1 MPAPN
6 SDLDR
11 LAERLS
17 SRRRR
22 AGRRRPLLIAG
33 LAAAVL
39 GAIGAVGFVSARVEL
54 SVPAALSG
62 KSANSKTGNT
72 APSKTPDL
80 LTAQIDGQTPEGQLI
95 QTYQLLARGE
105 EGQAFALV
113 EQLVRRQPDFALAQ
127 MVYGTLLLARSGQGE
142 AVERQ
147 LAAAGGAK
155 SSDPAALLRTEARLR
170 LAALV
175 ERPPQDALPEQMFGL
190 SPSVRHAIMVDTSRA
205 RLYLFENSAQ
215 GVRLV
220 RDSYI
225 SIGKLGTGKLVEGD
239 QRTPLGTY
247 YVGLRR
253 DEAASR
259 YGAAALPLNYP
270 NEIDRL
276 AGRGGTS
283 IWLHGE
289 RAGNYA
295 RSPQSTDGC
304 IVLSND
310 EMRLLAETVTPRE
323 TPVLVMDQIRWVK
336 KSSVSS
342 PPALDA
348 GFESAFEQW
357 QQARLRQDA
366 ATLRQ
371 LYEPGLQRGSDSS
384 SDKLET
390 NLARMARQELPVQS
404 LERLSVLPGQHAEP
418 VLIVTYREQSAQ
430 DERARLKR
438 QYWRE
443 QNGQWKIFFDGV
455 VG

>member
-11 LAERLS
+11 LAERMAA
-17 SRRRR
+17 RRRR
-22 AGRRRPLLIAG
+22 AERKRPLLIAA

-39 GAIGAVGFVSARVEL
+39 GAIGTVGFVSARIEL
-54 SVPAALSG
+54 NAPAALTTKSSSEPSRNSSG
-62 KSANSKTGNT
+62 
-72 APSKTPDL
+72 PDL

-95 QTYQLLARGE
+95 QAYQLLAKGE
-105 EGQAFALV
+105 ESRAFVQV

-127 MVYGTLLLARSGQGE
+127 MVYGTLLLARSGQTE
-142 AVERQ
+142 AMERK
-147 LAAAGGAK
+147 LAATNK
-155 SSDPAALLRTEARLR
+155 SPDPAALLRTEARLR

-323 TPVLVMDQIRWVK
+323 TPVLVMDKIRWVK

-366 ATLRQ
+366 AALRQ

-443 QNGQWKIFFDGV
+443 LNGQWKIFFDGV

>member
-1 MPAPN
+1 FR
-6 SDLDR
+6 SYR

-62 KSANSKTGNT
+62 KSANSKAGSPS
-72 APSKTPDL
+72 PSKTPDL

-323 TPVLVMDQIRWVK
+323 TPVLVMDKIRWVK

-366 ATLRQ
+366 AALRQ

-384 SDKLET
+384 SEKLET

>member
-17 SRRRR
+17 YRRRR

-62 KSANSKTGNT
+62 KSANSKTGSPS
-72 APSKTPDL
+72 PSKTPDL
-80 LTAQIDGQTPEGQLI
+80 LTAQIDVQTPEGQLI

-113 EQLVRRQPDFALAQ
+113 ELLVRRQPDFALAQ

-323 TPVLVMDQIRWVK
+323 TPVLVMDKIRWVK

-366 ATLRQ
+366 AALRQ

>member
-17 SRRRR
+17 SRH
-22 AGRRRPLLIAG
+22 GRVERKRPLLIAG

-54 SVPAALSG
+54 SVPAALGG
-62 KSANSKTGNT
+62 KSKNSSASIGQATQ
-72 APSKTPDL
+72 SPDL

-95 QTYQLLARGE
+95 QTYQLLAKGE
-105 EGQAFALV
+105 DGRAFALV

-142 AVERQ
+142 AVERH

-155 SSDPAALLRTEARLR
+155 NPDPAALLRTEARLR

-205 RLYLFENSAQ
+205 RLYLFENSAN
-215 GVRLV
+215 GVRLL

-253 DEAASR
+253 DEAAAR

-323 TPVLVMDQIRWVK
+323 TPVLVMDKIRWVK

-404 LERLSVLPGQHAEP
+404 LERLSVLPGQQAEP
-418 VLIVTYREQSAQ
+418 VLIVTYRELSAQ

-455 VG
+455 IG

>member
-17 SRRRR
+17 YRRRR

-54 SVPAALSG
+54 SVPAALSS

-147 LAAAGGAK
+147 LAAAGSAK

-215 GVRLV
+215 GLRLV

-323 TPVLVMDQIRWVK
+323 TPVLVMDKIRWVK
-336 KSSVSS
+336 KNSVSS

-366 ATLRQ
+366 AALRQ

>member
-17 SRRRR
+17 SRH
-22 AGRRRPLLIAG
+22 GRVERKRPLLIAG

-54 SVPAALSG
+54 SVPAALGG
-62 KSANSKTGNT
+62 KSKNSSASIGQATQ
-72 APSKTPDL
+72 SPDL

-95 QTYQLLARGE
+95 QTYQLLAKGE
-105 EGQAFALV
+105 DGRAFALV

-142 AVERQ
+142 AVERH
-147 LAAAGGAK
+147 LVAAGGAK
-155 SSDPAALLRTEARLR
+155 NPDPAALLRTEARLR

-190 SPSVRHAIMVDTSRA
+190 APSVRHAIMVDTSRA
-205 RLYLFENSAQ
+205 RLYLFENSAN
-215 GVRLV
+215 GVRLL

-253 DEAASR
+253 DEAAAR

-323 TPVLVMDQIRWVK
+323 TPVLVMDKIRWVK

-384 SDKLET
+384 SDKLAS
-390 NLARMARQELPVQS
+390 NLSRMERQELPVQA
-404 LERLSVLPGQHAEP
+404 LERLSVLPGQQAEP
-418 VLIVTYREQSAQ
+418 VLIVTYRELSAQ

-455 VG
+455 IG

>member
-22 AGRRRPLLIAG
+22 AERKRPLLIAG

-54 SVPAALSG
+54 SVPAALSS
-62 KSANSKTGNT
+62 KSTNSQAGNT
-72 APSKTPDL
+72 PPGKTPDL

-105 EGQAFALV
+105 EGQALALV

-147 LAAAGGAK
+147 LAAAAGAK

-323 TPVLVMDQIRWVK
+323 TPVLVMDKIRWVK

-384 SDKLET
+384 SDKLES

-418 VLIVTYREQSAQ
+418 VLIVTYRELSAQ

>member
-62 KSANSKTGNT
+62 KSANSKASNT
-72 APSKTPDL
+72 SPSKTPDL

-323 TPVLVMDQIRWVK
+323 TPVLVMDKIRWVK

>member
-17 SRRRR
+17 SRH
-22 AGRRRPLLIAG
+22 GRVERKRPLLIAG

-54 SVPAALSG
+54 SVPAALGG
-62 KSANSKTGNT
+62 KNKNSSASIGQTT
-72 APSKTPDL
+72 PSPDL

-95 QTYQLLARGE
+95 QTYQLLAKGE
-105 EGQAFALV
+105 DGRAFARV

-142 AVERQ
+142 AVERH
-147 LAAAGGAK
+147 LVAAGGAK
-155 SSDPAALLRTEARLR
+155 NPDPAALLRTEARLR

-175 ERPPQDALPEQMFGL
+175 ERPPQDALPEQMLGL
-190 SPSVRHAIMVDTSRA
+190 APSVRHAIMVDTSRA
-205 RLYLFENSAQ
+205 RLYLFENSAN
-215 GVRLV
+215 GVRLL

-253 DEAASR
+253 DEAAAR

-289 RAGNYA
+289 RSGNYA

-323 TPVLVMDQIRWVK
+323 TPVLVMDKIRWVK

-366 ATLRQ
+366 AALRQ

-384 SDKLET
+384 SDKLAS
-390 NLARMARQELPVQS
+390 NLSRMERQELPVQA
-404 LERLSVLPGQHAEP
+404 LERLSVLPGQQAEP
-418 VLIVTYREQSAQ
+418 VLIVTYRELSAQ

-455 VG
+455 IG

>member
-54 SVPAALSG
+54 SVPSALSG
-62 KSANSKTGNT
+62 KSANSKASNT
-72 APSKTPDL
+72 SPSKTPDL

-147 LAAAGGAK
+147 LAAAAGAK

-323 TPVLVMDQIRWVK
+323 TPVLVMDKIRWVK

>member
-17 SRRRR
+17 SRH
-22 AGRRRPLLIAG
+22 GRVERKRPLLIAG

-54 SVPAALSG
+54 SVPAALGG
-62 KSANSKTGNT
+62 KNKNSSASIGQTT
-72 APSKTPDL
+72 PSPDL

-95 QTYQLLARGE
+95 QTYQLLAKGE
-105 EGQAFALV
+105 DGRAFALV

-142 AVERQ
+142 AVERH
-147 LAAAGGAK
+147 LVAAGGAK
-155 SSDPAALLRTEARLR
+155 NPDPAALLRTEARLR

-190 SPSVRHAIMVDTSRA
+190 APSVRHAIMVDTSRA
-205 RLYLFENSAQ
+205 RLYLFENSAN
-215 GVRLV
+215 GVRLL

-253 DEAASR
+253 DEAAAR

-289 RAGNYA
+289 RSGNYA

-323 TPVLVMDQIRWVK
+323 TPVLVMDKIRWVK

-366 ATLRQ
+366 AALRQ

-384 SDKLET
+384 SDKLAS
-390 NLARMARQELPVQS
+390 NLSRMERQELPVQA
-404 LERLSVLPGQHAEP
+404 LERLSVLPGQQAEP
-418 VLIVTYREQSAQ
+418 VLIVTYRELSAQ

-455 VG
+455 IG

>member
-1 MPAPN
+1 
-6 SDLDR
+6 
-11 LAERLS
+11 
-17 SRRRR
+17 
-22 AGRRRPLLIAG
+22 
-33 LAAAVL
+33 
-39 GAIGAVGFVSARVEL
+39 
-54 SVPAALSG
+54 
-62 KSANSKTGNT
+62 
-72 APSKTPDL
+72 
-80 LTAQIDGQTPEGQLI
+80 
-95 QTYQLLARGE
+95 
-105 EGQAFALV
+105 
-113 EQLVRRQPDFALAQ
+113 
-127 MVYGTLLLARSGQGE
+127 
-142 AVERQ
+142 
-147 LAAAGGAK
+147 
-155 SSDPAALLRTEARLR
+155 
-170 LAALV
+170 
-175 ERPPQDALPEQMFGL
+175 MFGL

-253 DEAASR
+253 DEAAAR

-323 TPVLVMDQIRWVK
+323 TPVLVMDKIRWVK

-366 ATLRQ
+366 TTLRQ

-384 SDKLET
+384 RDKLET

-418 VLIVTYREQSAQ
+418 VLIVTYRELSAL
-430 DERARLKR
+430 DDRARLKR

>member
-54 SVPAALSG
+54 SVPSALSG
-62 KSANSKTGNT
+62 KSANSKASNT
-72 APSKTPDL
+72 SPSKTPDL

-142 AVERQ
+142 VVERQ
-147 LAAAGGAK
+147 LAAAAGAK

-323 TPVLVMDQIRWVK
+323 TPVLVMDKIRWVK

-366 ATLRQ
+366 AALRQ

>member
-22 AGRRRPLLIAG
+22 AERKRPLLIAG

-62 KSANSKTGNT
+62 KSTSSQASKTSPG
-72 APSKTPDL
+72 KTPDL

-142 AVERQ
+142 AVESQ
-147 LAAAGGAK
+147 LAAAAGAK

-323 TPVLVMDQIRWVK
+323 TPVLVMDKIRWVK

-342 PPALDA
+342 PPALNA

-384 SDKLET
+384 SDKLES

-418 VLIVTYREQSAQ
+418 VLIVTYRELSAQ

>member
-54 SVPAALSG
+54 SVPSALSG
-62 KSANSKTGNT
+62 KSANSKIGSPS
-72 APSKTPDL
+72 PSKTPDL

-323 TPVLVMDQIRWVK
+323 TPVLVMDKIRWVK